1 MVYNVHNCE
10 KLLSYLLLVGVHVKT
25 KENERKMIS
34 LAMQKKSKEL
44 HCIFPYTTVLH
55 YSGNASLIIILECT
69 THSVISRTVC
79 LPFRRDLGRIA
90 HVSINNPITN
100 S

>member
-1 MVYNVHNCE
+1 MVHNVHGCE
-10 KLLSYLLLVGVHVKT
+10 KLLSYLLLVGVHVIT
-25 KENERKMIS
+25 KENERKIIYF
-34 LAMQKKSKEL
+34 AMQKNPKN
-44 HCIFPYTTVLH
+44 CIAYSPILLH
-55 YSGNASLIIILECT
+55 YSGNASLTIILECT

-90 HVSINNPITN
+90 HVSINNLITN